1 MILNFFRL
9 LVIHNSKKF
18 FINCFYEFQFII
30 RVSFST
36 NCILF
41 VFINIFKKME
51 CFMLDKCIINHKK

>member
-9 LVIHNSKKF
+9 LVIHNSKDFLLK
-18 FINCFYEFQFII
+18 CFDEFQLII

-36 NCILF
+36 NRILF
-41 VFINIFKKME
+41 VFINMFKKME